1 MYMSKV
7 FRYFLITC
15 VAIASFGLCA
25 RDFDGTG
32 PAGTGPRTGRG
43 RGNCGKVGMRR
54 VLNGCP
60 RCHYATR

>member
-1 MYMSKV
+1 
-7 FRYFLITC
+7 LITC